1 MGMDNWFASPI
12 VTPQVTSAPKVTR
25 SGSTDMDLDMYLGTE
40 ESQIWTWAQS
50 KPPGFSF
57 RTHRKCIKCREW
69 KITKQDFGAHG
80 EGEYQTICKV
90 CKREMLDKTKFADP
104 VKRLRHHTATRC
116 LTQLGVCAP
125 LGFVGDLEKYLGYTF
140 EKLTRILRE
149 ELKSREGND
158 RKLGDALEEG
168 YHIDHIKPLMLYKV
182 VSDDGGVDW
191 EQFREC
197 WKPSNLRAIPGL
209 ENLVKGAKY

>member
-1 MGMDNWFASPI
+1 
-12 VTPQVTSAPKVTR
+12 
-25 SGSTDMDLDMYLGTE
+25 
-40 ESQIWTWAQS
+40 
-50 KPPGFSF
+50 
-57 RTHRKCIKCREW
+57 
-69 KITKQDFGAHG
+69 
-80 EGEYQTICKV
+80 
-90 CKREMLDKTKFADP
+90 MLDKTKFADP

-116 LTQLGVCAP
+116 LTQLGACAP